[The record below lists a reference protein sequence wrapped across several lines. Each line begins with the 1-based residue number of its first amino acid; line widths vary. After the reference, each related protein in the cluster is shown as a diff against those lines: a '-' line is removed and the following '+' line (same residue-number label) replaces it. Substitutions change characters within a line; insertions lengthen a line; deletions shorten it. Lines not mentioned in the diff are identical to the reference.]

1 MKAAGV
7 GGLSFCGM
15 FGHRRSLIALTR
27 LMPLLRGTEGVL
39 ERPIIIHCLL
49 FFVKIQKEGNDSG
62 EIVTSRKKLDT
73 ASIVRYNTFLNR
85 MAAPGV
91 PADEKIR
98 AFAGKAEKM

>member
-1 MKAAGV
+1 MKAVGV

-73 ASIVRYNTFLNR
+73 ASIVRYNTFFK
-85 MAAPGV
+85 PYGG
-91 PADEKIR
+91 
-98 AFAGKAEKM
+98 AGGTRG